1 MNYIF
6 FDTETNSGRLTADI
20 LDLSAFF
27 CDKDFNVIEEF
38 NIKARLR
45 KSRIYEIDSFLVNN
59 LDPFDVDKY
68 ENSNFDL
75 TLTTELSANL
85 LLDHFDIFLC
95 NTVFQ

>member
-27 CDKDFNVIEEF
+27 CDEDFNVIEEF

-45 KSRIYEIDSFLVNN
+45 KSRIYEIDSF
-59 LDPFDVDKY
+59 
-68 ENSNFDL
+68 
-75 TLTTELSANL
+75 
-85 LLDHFDIFLC
+85 
-95 NTVFQ
+95 

>member
-1 MNYIF
+1 MKGNCDELYI

-20 LDLSAFF
+20 LIYQLFF

-45 KSRIYEIDSFLVNN
+45 KSRVYEIDSFLVNN

-75 TLTTELSANL
+75 TKKHMKNL
-85 LLDHFDIFLC
+85 HHG
-95 NTVFQ
+95 